1 MAVENIP
8 GNARVQ
14 IQFDLG
20 LDGDG
25 KKITRTKTL
34 SNIQAAALDQDIY
47 DVVNALVALQSN
59 PVIVIRKVE
68 QSDLVN
74 A

>member
-8 GNARVQ
+8 GNSRVQ

>member
-47 DVVNALVALQSN
+47 YVVNALVALQSN

>member
-8 GNARVQ
+8 GNSRVQ

-74 A
+74 V